1 MAWNRSNGRVGS
13 SVSPKS
19 KSSSVR
25 GVVAGL
31 GLLVIAAA
39 AAWFVLRGDARG
51 TSAEPPAKKLQ
62 KAATA
67 SARPPRME
75 PTPPAAPN
83 KAVRKTATNEAI
95 VSSPGQAS
103 VDAAQAPLV
112 GEANDAKIPEDT
124 RTFKN
129 PMDQLLSMVTPRNA
143 GDAIPPV
150 PITDDMEFSD
160 EDERKILERLTADDR
175 DSEAVVERKE
185 LVQALRDEYFE
196 LKKRGWTFVE
206 YVRALEARANL
217 DSDVLE
223 ESQRI
228 HETIFS
234 DSSISDEVY
243 AKTLESINKML
254 AERGIK
260 PIHPPQDEPDAD
272 YGEGK
277 EK

>member
-13 SVSPKS
+13 SASPKS

-31 GLLVIAAA
+31 GLLVIATAA
-39 AAWFVLRGDARG
+39 TWLVLRGDARG
-51 TSAEPPAKKLQ
+51 TGAEPSVQRPRKADTASTLPPRTPTAPH
-62 KAATA
+62 KAAT
-67 SARPPRME
+67 
-75 PTPPAAPN
+75 
-83 KAVRKTATNEAI
+83 KTATNAAI
-95 VSSPGQAS
+95 ASSPSQTAS
-103 VDAAQAPLV
+103 HVEQAPRV
-112 GEANDAKIPEDT
+112 SETNDANIPEDT

-129 PMDQLLSMVTPRNA
+129 PMDQLLSMVVPRNA

-150 PITDDMEFSD
+150 PITDDMEFSED
-160 EDERKILERLTADDR
+160 DERKILERMTADDQ
-175 DSEAVVERKE
+175 DSEAVLERKE
-185 LVQALRDEYFE
+185 LVQSLRDEYFE

-206 YVRALEARANL
+206 YIRALEAKANL

-228 HETIFS
+228 HETIFN

-243 AKTLESINKML
+243 AKTLETINKML
-254 AERGIK
+254 ADRGIK

-272 YGEGK
+272 NNEGK
-277 EK
+277 KE